1 MKTLFCPHCEVERE
15 VTIREGE
22 EIFNVRGEPIS
33 VLSKVAICGHC
44 GKELVDEELESEN
57 FERAYRDYRKNHD
70 LLSPREIRGIRERYG
85 LSQRALAKLLRWGE
99 VTINRYEN
107 GAIQD
112 KVHDDMLRFIG
123 NPRNMWDV
131 YERNADALPPR
142 RAKRLQERIE
152 AALQGEV
159 EAEFEQSLQ
168 RVLGEREPD
177 EMNGFRRFNLDKME
191 NLILF
196 FASSV
201 NHAFKTKMTKLLWY
215 ADFLCFND
223 TSRSITGSPYLAYKL
238 GPVPDNYDLIF
249 GDMQRRGVL
258 DVQEEVFETS
268 QIGEGFCGERIV
280 ARQEYD
286 PEAFSPDELRC
297 AERVAEEFKDLS
309 ATATV
314 KRAHQEEAYKRVYKE
329 GARSEQIPYT
339 LAETLSISLD

>member
-1 MKTLFCPHCEVERE
+1 MKTLFCPHCEVERAVKIKE
-15 VTIREGE
+15 AE
-22 EIFNVRGEPIS
+22 EIFKVRGEPIS
-33 VLSKVAICGHC
+33 VLSKVAICTSC

-57 FERAYRDYRKNHD
+57 FEGAYRKYRKRHG

-112 KVHDDMLRFIG
+112 KVHDDMLRFIV
-123 NPRNMWDV
+123 NPRNMREV
-131 YERNADALPPR
+131 YERNADALPAQR
-142 RAKRLQERIE
+142 IKRVQERIE

-168 RVLGEREPD
+168 RVLDVREPS
-177 EMNGFRRFNLDKME
+177 EMNGFRRFDLDKMQ

-201 NHAFKTKMTKLLWY
+201 SHAFKTKMTKLLWY
-215 ADFLCFND
+215 ADVLCFNY

-249 GDMQRRGVL
+249 GDMQRRGVI
-258 DVQEEVFETS
+258 DVQEEVFEMMR
-268 QIGEGFCGERIV
+268 IGEQFCGERIV
-280 ARQEYD
+280 TRQGYD
-286 PEAFSPDELRC
+286 PEAFSPDELCC
-297 AERVAEEFKDLS
+297 AERVAKEFKDLS

-314 KRAHQEEAYKRVYKE
+314 KRAHQEVAYKRVYE
-329 GARSEQIPYT
+329 EEARSEQIPYT
-339 LAETLSISLD
+339 LADTLSIPLD

>member
-1 MKTLFCPHCEVERE
+1 MKTLFCPHCEAERS
-15 VTIREGE
+15 VKIKEGE
-22 EIFNVRGEPIS
+22 EIFKVRGEPVP
-33 VLSKVAICGHC
+33 VLSKVAICTSC

-57 FERAYRDYRKNHD
+57 FEGAYREYRKKHS
-70 LLSPREIRGIRERYG
+70 LLSPREIREIRERYG
-85 LSQRALAKLLRWGE
+85 LSQRALAKVLRWGE
-99 VTINRYEN
+99 VTVNRYEN

-112 KVHDDMLRFIG
+112 KVHDDMLRSIV
-123 NPRNMWDV
+123 NPRNMQEV
-131 YERNADALPPR
+131 YERNADALPAH

-168 RVLGEREPD
+168 RVLDVREPG
-177 EMNGFRRFNLDKME
+177 EMNGFRRFDLDKMQ

-215 ADFLCFND
+215 ADVLCFND

-249 GDMQRRGVL
+249 GDMQRSGVI
-258 DVQEEVFETS
+258 DVQEEIFETM
-268 QIGEGFCGERIV
+268 QLAKQFCGERIV
-280 ARQEYD
+280 TRQGYD

-314 KRAHQEEAYKRVYKE
+314 KRAHQEVAYKRVYEE

-339 LAETLSISLD
+339 LVDTLSISLD